1 MTKTLAVLTMGQTPR
16 PDGLGRDIQSIV
28 GTEVCVHERGVLD
41 GLTDEE
47 IASLAPRPGEYHI
60 ITLLKDRRF
69 VQLSKKAV
77 LQRIQEQILDL
88 EQLSHASAT
97 LLMCTGEFPKFEHH
111 RPLLQPQAA
120 LYGVVIGMANGERIG
135 SLTPLASQI
144 DQARCKWREMGV
156 TDVILVDAN
165 PYMDDVLDQVS
176 AGARK
181 ARETGAGILF
191 MDCFGYDLEMR
202 KKAQEAFQGPVLL
215 ARSLAARLAAEIVS

>member
-1 MTKTLAVLTMGQTPR
+1 M
-16 PDGLGRDIQSIV
+16 
-28 GTEVCVHERGVLD
+28 
-41 GLTDEE
+41 
-47 IASLAPRPGEYHI
+47 
-60 ITLLKDRRF
+60 
-69 VQLSKKAV
+69 

-181 ARETGAGILF
+181 AREKLERASSS

-215 ARSLAARLAAEIVS
+215 ARSLAARLGA